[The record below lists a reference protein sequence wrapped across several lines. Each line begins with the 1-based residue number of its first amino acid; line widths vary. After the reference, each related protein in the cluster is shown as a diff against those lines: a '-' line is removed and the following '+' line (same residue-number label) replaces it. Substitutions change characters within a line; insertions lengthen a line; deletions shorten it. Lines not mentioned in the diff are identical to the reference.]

1 MRYRKR
7 KKAASQVM
15 MMTVVVLAVLATL
28 MVLACSQVFK
38 VRGLLIVGN
47 RNISKEDII
56 ALSGVQE
63 GDNLLSISDA
73 ELKKNLERN
82 WYIEYIGHEFDYRGT
97 LTLHVNE
104 RMGMGVVNVFGLYYV
119 VDASGMVLEC
129 AGSAYPDT
137 VAGPKLT
144 GLVWEDNSRVT
155 VGNKLPVRD
164 SGQLEAVQRVLK
176 ALDST
181 NMLGRA
187 SNLDVKNLDNIKI
200 LTTDGASI
208 VVGDD
213 QNLETKLLIARE
225 VLAVREPLGTVMGAK
240 IDVSSGREAHY
251 IPQALPTVTPVPTA
265 TPTAAPA
272 ETPEP

>member
-15 MMTVVVLAVLATL
+15 VMSVVVLTVLATL
-28 MVLACSQVFK
+28 MVLTCSQVFK
-38 VRGLLIVGN
+38 VRGILIVGN

-82 WYIEYIGHEFDYRGT
+82 WYLEYVGHEFDYRGT

-144 GLVWEDNSRVT
+144 GLAWEDNSRVT

-164 SGQLEAVQRVLK
+164 SGQLEAVERVLK
-176 ALDST
+176 ALDATS
-181 NMLGRA
+181 MLGRA
-187 SNLDVKNLDNIKI
+187 SNLDVKNLDNIKV

-208 VVGDD
+208 VLGDTGS
-213 QNLETKLLIARE
+213 LETKLLIAHE
-225 VLAVREPLGTVMGAK
+225 VLTVREPLGTVMGAK

-265 TPTAAPA
+265 TPTVAPD

>member
-1 MRYRKR
+1 M
-7 KKAASQVM
+7 
-15 MMTVVVLAVLATL
+15 VLAVLATL
-28 MVLACSQVFK
+28 MVLTCSQVFK
-38 VRGLLIVGN
+38 VRGILIVGN

-82 WYIEYIGHEFDYRGT
+82 WYLEYVGHEFDYRGT

-144 GLVWEDNSRVT
+144 GLAWEDKSRVT

-164 SGQLEAVQRVLK
+164 SGQLEAVERVLK
-176 ALDST
+176 ALDATS
-181 NMLGRA
+181 MLGRA
-187 SNLDVKNLDNIKI
+187 SNLDVKNLDNIKV

-208 VVGDD
+208 VLGDTGS
-213 QNLETKLLIARE
+213 LETKLLIAHE
-225 VLAVREPLGTVMGAK
+225 VLTVREPLGTVMGAK

-265 TPTAAPA
+265 TPTVAPD